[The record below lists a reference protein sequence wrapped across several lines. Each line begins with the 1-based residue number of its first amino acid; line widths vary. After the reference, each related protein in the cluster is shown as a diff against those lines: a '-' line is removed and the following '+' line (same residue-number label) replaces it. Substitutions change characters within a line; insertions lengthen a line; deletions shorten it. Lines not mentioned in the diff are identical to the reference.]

1 MELKY
6 TEFLQKQIRNNPYDD
21 YWIGCYKDWEHFLDM
36 RAKGLTGYYNFHPD
50 FKFTPKYK
58 CLFHTKVI
66 LGDIIEYCFEEL
78 PFFTTKELY
87 VQSLNSSEELDY
99 LFLPYN
105 LPVTPNYDL
114 QELLIQVD
122 GKDYKLVL
130 NGQSLFN
137 LTCVEVDYGDD
148 EINTVTRI

>member
-6 TEFLQKQIRNNPYDD
+6 TEFLEKQIRNNPDDD
-21 YWIGCYKDWEHFLDM
+21 YWIGRYNHWEHFLEM
-36 RAKGLTGYYNFHPD
+36 RAKGLTGSYNYHPD
-50 FKFTPKYK
+50 FKFTPKYR
-58 CLFHTKVI
+58 CLFQNKVI

-78 PFFTTKELY
+78 PYFDTKTLY
-87 VQSLNSSEELDY
+87 VQSLDSPEELDY
-99 LFLPYN
+99 MQLPFN

-114 QELLIQVD
+114 QELLIQVE

-137 LTCVEVDYGDD
+137 LTCVEVDYDNNG
-148 EINTVTRI
+148 IKTATRI